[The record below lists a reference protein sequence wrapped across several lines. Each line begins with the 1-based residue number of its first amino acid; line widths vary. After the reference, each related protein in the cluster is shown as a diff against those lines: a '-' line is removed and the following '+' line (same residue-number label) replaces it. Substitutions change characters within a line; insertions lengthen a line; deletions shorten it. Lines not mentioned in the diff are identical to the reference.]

1 MEMTP
6 IVDGLAVE
14 FEGKVSIVQLDAAQA
29 ANATLQD
36 QWGLRGH
43 PSFVVLDEDGRA
55 TERFFGPQPDVV
67 LRQAIEAVVS
77 KQD

>member
-1 MEMTP
+1 MEMMP

-14 FEGKVSIVQLDAAQA
+14 FEGKVSIVRLDAAQE
-29 ANATLQD
+29 ANAMLLS

-43 PSFVVLDEDGRA
+43 PSFAVIDGDGRA
-55 TERFFGPQPDVV
+55 IERFFGPTQEAT

-77 KQD
+77 

>member
-14 FEGKVSIVQLDAAQA
+14 FEGKVSIVQLDAAQD
-29 ANATLQD
+29 ANATLQS

-43 PSFVVLDEDGRA
+43 PSFAVLDDEGRVI
-55 TERFFGPQPDVV
+55 ESFFGPQQEAF
-67 LRQAIEAVVS
+67 LRQAIEAVAS
-77 KQD
+77 R